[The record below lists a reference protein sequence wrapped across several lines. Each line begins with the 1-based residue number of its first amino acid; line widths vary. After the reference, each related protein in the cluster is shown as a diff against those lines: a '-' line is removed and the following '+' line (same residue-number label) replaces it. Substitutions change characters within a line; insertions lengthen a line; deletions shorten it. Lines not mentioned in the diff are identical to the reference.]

1 MVDTTLAATAGIMT
15 AASAAAAAEVP
26 PIPAHVHSGVAVNNQ
41 AVGQG
46 KTEAYFFPA
55 QLPDTAPAREVT
67 SDERVVTRLGV
78 RPDVTSDQF
87 IQALHRF
94 GLDDSM
100 YALLNEF
107 PLRPVRVEIRSRA
120 NMAPA

>member
-1 MVDTTLAATAGIMT
+1 MVDTTLAATAGM
-15 AASAAAAAEVP
+15 SAAAEVP
-26 PIPAHVHSGVAVNNQ
+26 PIPAHVHSGVAVNNK

-55 QLPDTAPAREVT
+55 QLPDAAPAREVT
-67 SDERVVTRLGV
+67 SDERVVTRLGI

-107 PLRPVRVEIRSRA
+107 ALRPVT
-120 NMAPA
+120 N